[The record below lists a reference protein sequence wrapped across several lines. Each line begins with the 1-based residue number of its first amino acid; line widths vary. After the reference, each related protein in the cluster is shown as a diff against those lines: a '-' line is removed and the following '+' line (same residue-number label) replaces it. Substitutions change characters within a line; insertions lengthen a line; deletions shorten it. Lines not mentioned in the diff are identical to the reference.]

1 MTGTTFFFVLLGVTA
16 AVANLM
22 KLVEWLD
29 TPREAARRA
38 ARPAVS
44 REGADALARTE
55 LALERVKLAA

>member
-29 TPREAARRA
+29 TPRKTARRA
-38 ARPAVS
+38 ET
-44 REGADALARTE
+44 RESADTLACAE
-55 LALERVKLAA
+55 LALERAKRAA